1 MVLNG
6 PGYRPKYRGPS
17 NGLSWT
23 IEGKKKEMP
32 DKLTVTFL
40 PIYRVLSFLFQAF
53 SLLMMDYK
61 ADRKVRDFSGKQ
73 LCLILKLQLIN
84 YNVQDL
90 EGNSKL
96 FSMWTT
102 VS

>member
-40 PIYRVLSFLFQAF
+40 PIYRVLSFFI
-53 SLLMMDYK
+53 
-61 ADRKVRDFSGKQ
+61 SG
-73 LCLILKLQLIN
+73 IFTAYDGLQSR
-84 YNVQDL
+84 QES
-90 EGNSKL
+90 EGL
-96 FSMWTT
+96 QW
-102 VS
+102 